1 MFKKKEY
8 IILLIIIIVLSVY
21 LLKKDNNNVQFDIP
35 ELENIKKDSIKKVL
49 IENSKGNI
57 SLSIDKKK
65 WSLEP
70 EGFPVLEDKV
80 NKMIDLISGAD
91 LSDLISRAEKYEKY
105 GLGEKSR
112 TIIKAFGDK
121 NELRELMSGNSAE
134 SGNRT
139 FVKLK
144 KDKVIYQA
152 RGNYKSAFDIE
163 KNDIIDKKIYGF
175 SSADIVELI
184 IEKEGMAINYI
195 KMDEAAL
202 NKKEIKQDKK
212 TINPEKADTPKKPVK
227 MVWVNKVDK
236 TIVNDKEINSFISD
250 NSNINCEK
258 FIKKNDKLKEKGFI
272 SITFIDKTKK
282 SYTLNLFH
290 NKTLE
295 NEIFVSS
302 NNNKFLFSL
311 NKKDLEKINTDFNK
325 FKK

>member
-21 LLKKDNNNVQFDIP
+21 LLKKDTNVQFDIP
-35 ELENIKKDSIKKVL
+35 ELENIQKDSIKKIL
-49 IENSKGNI
+49 IENSKGKI

-80 NKMIDLISGAD
+80 NKMIDLISEAD

-144 KDKVIYQA
+144 KDKIIYQA
-152 RGNYKSAFDIE
+152 RGNYKSVFDIE

-184 IEKEGMAINYI
+184 IEKEGIVSNYI
-195 KMDEAAL
+195 KMDETAL
-202 NKKEIKQDKK
+202 SKKEIKRDKK
-212 TINPEKADTPKKPVK
+212 IIKPEKADSSQKPVK
-227 MVWVNKVDK
+227 MVWVNKADK
-236 TIVNDKEINSFISD
+236 AKVNEKEINSFISN

-258 FIKKNDKLKEKGFI
+258 FIKKNDKLDEKGFV

-290 NKTLE
+290 NKTLDK
-295 NEIFVSS
+295 EIFVLS
-302 NNNKFLFSL
+302 NNSKFLFSL
-311 NKKDLEKINTDFNK
+311 NKKDLEKINIDFNK
-325 FKK
+325 LK